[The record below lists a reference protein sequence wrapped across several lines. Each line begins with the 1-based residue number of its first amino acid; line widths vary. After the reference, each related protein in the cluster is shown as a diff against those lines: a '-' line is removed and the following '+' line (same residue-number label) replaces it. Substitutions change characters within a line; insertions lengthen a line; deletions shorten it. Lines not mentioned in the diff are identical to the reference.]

1 MCINACIINTISNL
15 LQGINLLHIEKI
27 NTENTQKLAHRR
39 NKSGLVFARFGIFQ
53 VVKTCEQLFKQL
65 VLGKQAH
72 ITSEQ
77 GISFE
82 ISLQKGMY
90 ITMLI

>member
-27 NTENTQKLAHRR
+27 NTENTQKLTHRR
-39 NKSGLVFARFGIFQ
+39 NKSGLLFARFGIFQ
-53 VVKTCEQLFKQL
+53 VVKICEQSFKQL
-65 VLGKQAH
+65 ALGKQAH